1 MRGDKS
7 RIKAKD
13 QEGHYWDILQTMTE
27 GFALQELICDENGEP
42 CDLRILNINPAFELL
57 TGFSRGDI
65 LGRTFSQLLPNDDP
79 ALIKVLGAVAAT
91 GKPTKFE
98 SHSRTLGRYYEVV
111 AYSSAPFHVS
121 VLFFD
126 VTQKKE
132 LERNLAKSQARS
144 RAIIASIPDQIL
156 ILAEDGTFL
165 DYGSSAQE
173 SPCTSSE
180 PLPGKRI
187 EEILPLDLAN
197 KIKAGMNQTR
207 IGSAIHSFDY
217 KFAADG
223 DERHYEVNIAFT
235 QDNEFVVLMRDISA
249 RKQMERALLESE
261 SRFQAAIDNFPYTFI
276 IYDRSLHI
284 RYINRAGL
292 LMCGMSEEEVLGH
305 TDEELFASSITSPY
319 MPSMRK
325 ARDTRAIQT
334 VKSVQQ
340 NPSGRAIIVFNY
352 VPILNEQGEI
362 CQILG
367 INFDIT
373 ELEEA
378 KKRLET
384 ALAENKI
391 QNRLLRTT
399 LEDLNRN
406 YREMGELLGN
416 ISRDLIVPISTVE
429 GFLGL
434 LKKDIEKRS
443 QVRIDIDIGL
453 ISDAIARMQSM
464 VGDAL
469 ERSSLG
475 IMDEASKYFPF
486 SEITAEVSKHFK
498 DSIAAGNLKII
509 FNQDYPSVRA
519 NRSKVKD
526 VLISI
531 VDGCLRCF
539 EGGEVPVLH
548 VGHIM
553 NDEGS
558 VFFVRSED
566 ETGHKPPE
574 DVFSPGSGDAN
585 PEDFGFAGLA
595 LAKRMVE
602 AQGGRMWIESE
613 AEAGCAILFTFPDA
627 EEERALR

>member
-1 MRGDKS
+1 MRGDRS
-7 RIKAKD
+7 RIKEKD
-13 QEGHYWDILQTMTE
+13 QGVRYLDIFQKMTE
-27 GFALQELICDENGEP
+27 GFVLQELICDENGEP
-42 CDLRILNINPAFELL
+42 CDLRILDINPAFELL

-79 ALIKVLGAVAAT
+79 ALIKVLGVVAAT
-91 GKPTKFE
+91 GKPAKFE
-98 SHSRTLGRYYEVV
+98 SYSRTLGRYYEVV
-111 AYSSAPFHVS
+111 AYSPTPSHVS

-126 VTQKKE
+126 ITQKKE
-132 LERNLAKSQARS
+132 LERKLVKSEARS
-144 RAIIASIPDQIL
+144 SAIIASISDQIF

-165 DYGSSAQE
+165 DHGSSAHKI
-173 SPCTSSE
+173 PCISSK
-180 PLPGKRI
+180 PLLGRRI
-187 EEILPLDLAN
+187 EEMLPLDLAE
-197 KIKAGMNQTR
+197 KIKAGMNETR
-207 IGSAIHSFDY
+207 KSSAIHSFDHE
-217 KFAADG
+217 FTADG
-223 DERHYEVNIAFT
+223 NESYYEVNIALT
-235 QDNEFVVLMRDISA
+235 PDNEFVVMMCDIST

-261 SRFQAAIDNFPYTFI
+261 RRFQAAIDNFPYTFI
-276 IYDRSLHI
+276 IYDRSLYI

-292 LMCGMSEEEVLGH
+292 LMCGLSEEEVLGH
-305 TDEELFASSITSPY
+305 ADEELFASIITSPY
-319 MPSMRK
+319 MPSLRK

-378 KKRLET
+378 KNRLET
-384 ALAENKI
+384 ALAENQL

-406 YREMGELLGN
+406 YREMEELLGN

-443 QVRIDIDIGL
+443 RVRIDIDIGL
-453 ISDAIARMQSM
+453 ISDAISRMQAM

-475 IMDEASKYFPF
+475 SMSEVSEDFLF
-486 SEITAEVSKHFK
+486 SEVMAEVSKHLK
-498 DSIAAGNLKII
+498 GSIAAGNLKII
-509 FNQDYPSVRA
+509 FDQDSTSVRA

-526 VLISI
+526 ILISI
-531 VDGCLRCF
+531 VDGCIKCF
-539 EGGEVPVLH
+539 EGGEIPVLH
-548 VGHIM
+548 LGHTI
-553 NDEGS
+553 NDDGS

-566 ETGHKPPE
+566 GNGHKSPE
-574 DVFSPGSGDAN
+574 DIFSPGSGDAN
-585 PEDFGFAGLA
+585 PEDFGFTGLA

-613 AEAGCAILFTFPDA
+613 AEAGCAILFTLPEA
-627 EEERALR
+627 EEKRALR